1 MTPTLTDLT
10 IRELT
15 PGEEPWVS
23 VLIMREF
30 RAHIAEDLT
39 DEGIDLFISIVSP
52 EALAER
58 TGAEGSIFLTAWI
71 GKSLVG
77 TLVMRDGN
85 HINLFFVDSQYH
97 RKGIGKTLLQRA
109 ISMIKE
115 KYNGAREIW
124 VQSSRFAVPSYQAM
138 GFKLQGKEIE
148 EKGIFSIKMRK
159 NI

>member
-1 MTPTLTDLT
+1 MQSPPTDVT
-10 IRELT
+10 IRELI

-30 RAHIAEDLT
+30 GAHIAEDLT
-39 DEGIDLFISIVSP
+39 EDAIDLFISIVSP

-58 TGAEGSIFLTAWI
+58 SSADGSLFLTAWK
-71 GKSLVG
+71 GKSLLG

-85 HINLFFVDSQYH
+85 HINLFFVDSAYH
-97 RKGIGKTLLQRA
+97 RKGIGRALLERA
-109 ISMIKE
+109 IPIIKE
-115 KYNGAREIW
+115 RYSGAREIW
-124 VQSSRFAVPSYQAM
+124 VNSSRFAVPAYQAM
-138 GFKLQGKEIE
+138 GFKTQGSEVE